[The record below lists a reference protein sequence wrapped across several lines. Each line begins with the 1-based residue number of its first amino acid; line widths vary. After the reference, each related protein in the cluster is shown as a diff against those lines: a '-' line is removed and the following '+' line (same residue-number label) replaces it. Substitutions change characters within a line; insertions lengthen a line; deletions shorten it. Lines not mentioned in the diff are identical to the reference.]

1 MEPIE
6 GSTPASRMVPPGSGE
21 AHRLPWSPWRA
32 RPIPGRLLA
41 IAVFSASSA
50 SPAPMRPDIDR
61 PTTILDR
68 MSMAT
73 AGQGQP

>member
-21 AHRLPWSPWRA
+21 AHRLPWSLRCAQPF
-32 RPIPGRLLA
+32 PGRLLA
-41 IAVFSASSA
+41 IAILSASSA

-61 PTTILDR
+61 PTIILDH
-68 MSMAT
+68 MSMTT